1 VVDAGT
7 VIYWALQ
14 IIYFLGFRKIYIA
27 GLDMNNFNQ
36 PRFYES
42 SDSMLPSY
50 LEDKVHNLVI
60 PSLKLGSKIFKS
72 DNIEVINL
80 SLKALFLTPFF
91 PERILMMYSI
101 NLQRYLFYPFVL
113 FMFLSMIFC
122 GVSR

>member
-1 VVDAGT
+1 
-7 VIYWALQ
+7 
-14 IIYFLGFRKIYIA
+14 
-27 GLDMNNFNQ
+27 MNNFNQ

-80 SLKALFLTPFF
+80 SPQSSIPDSVF
-91 PERILMMYSI
+91 PRKDF
-101 NLQRYLFYPFVL
+101 NDVFN
-113 FMFLSMIFC
+113 
-122 GVSR
+122 